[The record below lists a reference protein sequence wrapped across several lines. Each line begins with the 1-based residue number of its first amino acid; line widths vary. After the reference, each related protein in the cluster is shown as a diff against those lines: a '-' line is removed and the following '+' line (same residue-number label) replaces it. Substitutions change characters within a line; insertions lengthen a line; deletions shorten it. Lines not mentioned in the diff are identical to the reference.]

1 MLEDE
6 VENHLS
12 VHSLPVADVKE
23 PKKKETFSLSVVS
36 FHNKALELCCQKI

>member
-23 PKKKETFSLSVVS
+23 PKKVDILTFCS
-36 FHNKALELCCQKI
+36 FIS

>member
-12 VHSLPVADVKE
+12 VHSLPVADVEE
-23 PKKKETFSLSVVS
+23 PKKDILTFCS
-36 FHNKALELCCQKI
+36 FIS